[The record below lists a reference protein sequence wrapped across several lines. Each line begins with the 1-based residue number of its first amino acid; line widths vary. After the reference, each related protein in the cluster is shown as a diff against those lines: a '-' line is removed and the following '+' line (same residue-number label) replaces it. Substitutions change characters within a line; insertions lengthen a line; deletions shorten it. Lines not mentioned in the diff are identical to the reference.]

1 MAFDTEQTTGVSSEY
16 GRPIFNI
23 GMSLADQ
30 ATISGVRFITSL
42 LIVRYAGTAELGI
55 YSMSFGFFLIATC
68 MQDALVCAPF
78 TLFHS
83 RNFGNHLRRYQGSV
97 LFQVLL
103 LGLVAAICFGVAWSI
118 GQLRGNATGLNE
130 AFGALALSTPFLL
143 LREFARRVELAR
155 LRLTTAFC
163 IDAFS
168 GCLQLLFIGLLINF
182 KLLTIGG
189 VYFAMGA
196 SCAIPA
202 FVWLCV
208 AYRESQYHRSSVVDE
223 MQRHWAVGRWPFF
236 AQVVGILHLQ
246 GVLWI
251 VGWKLGDATAGMFA
265 ACNLVVLL
273 INPLALGLSNAL
285 SPLAVHTFQQS
296 GPSRVRAL
304 IAMAMAGMSTIIT
317 LLSLVA
323 YWYSDIIMLT
333 FTKDPSSKGQGV
345 LMLML
350 GINMALGV
358 ANMLNDQGVW
368 AIEHPDW
375 LLRSTLLTVGIT
387 LLLAIPFVLH
397 WGLNG
402 AALCLILGRIV
413 GLTYQSTKF
422 FFGPLSV
429 QQDQLL
435 ETRGLA

>member
-1 MAFDTEQTTGVSSEY
+1 MAFDTEQFKGRNSEY

-30 ATISGVRFITSL
+30 ATISGVRFVTSL

-55 YSMSFGFFLIATC
+55 YSMSFGFLLIATC

-83 RNFGNHLRRYQGSV
+83 RNLGDHLRRYQGSV
-97 LFQVLL
+97 LFQVIS
-103 LGLVAAICFGVAWSI
+103 LGLVAAICFGVAWGI
-118 GQLRGNATGLNE
+118 GRLRGNATGLNE
-130 AFGALALSTPFLL
+130 ALGALALSTPFLL

-155 LRLTTAFC
+155 LRLTIAFC
-163 IDAFS
+163 IDAIS
-168 GCLQLLFIGLLINF
+168 GCLQLLFIGLLIGLN
-182 KLLTIGG
+182 LLNIGG

-202 FVWLCV
+202 IIWLCV
-208 AYRESQYHRSSVVDE
+208 SYRESQYHRPSVVDE
-223 MQRHWAVGRWPFF
+223 MQRHWSVGRWPFF
-236 AQVVGILHLQ
+236 AQVVGILHLH

-265 ACNLVVLL
+265 ACNYVVFV
-273 INPLALGLSNAL
+273 INPMALGLSNAL
-285 SPLAVHTFQQS
+285 SPLAVHIFQKS
-296 GPSRVRAL
+296 GLSRVRAL
-304 IAMAMAGMSTIIT
+304 IAIAMAGMSTLIA

-323 YWYSDIIMLT
+323 YWYSDIILLT
-333 FTKDPSSKGQGV
+333 YTKDPSSHGQGL
-345 LMLML
+345 LMLLL

-368 AIEHPDW
+368 AIEHPGW

-387 LLLAIPFVLH
+387 LLLAIPFILQ

-402 AALCLILGRIV
+402 AALSLILGRSV

-422 FFGPLSV
+422 FFGRLSV
-429 QQDQLL
+429 PKDSLL
-435 ETRGLA
+435 ETRGFA